1 MQIGI
6 DKQGAGSDTDQRHLI
21 INFRVGNRD
30 YEEDVGLLLRLDFRE
45 AGYNELDEQL
55 EKLSYW
61 RVLFS
66 VAYAQ
71 AKESKEELEKEKE
84 IWEWK
89 QLDRAEGFLR
99 LERVDEMKSGL
110 RSQIGQIT
118 AQQLKSWMLADEDRE
133 REYREMGKGI
143 RDFKKQ
149 EEVLKS
155 VRDSMV
161 DRAIA
166 LMAIAK
172 RRWEERVADYHVNG

>member
-1 MQIGI
+1 MKIGI
-6 DKQGAGSDTDQRHLI
+6 DNLGAGSESNSRHLI
-21 INFRVGNRD
+21 VSFIVGGRE
-30 YEEDVGLLLRLDFRE
+30 YEEDVGLLLRLDFDT
-45 AGYNELDEQL
+45 AGYTQLDEQL

-71 AKESKEELEKEKE
+71 AKESKEELEKRKE

-133 REYREMGKGI
+133 REYREMEKGI

-149 EEVLKS
+149 EEILKS

>member
-1 MQIGI
+1 MNVGI
-6 DKQGAGSDTDQRHLI
+6 DKLGVDLDSDQRHLI
-21 INFRVGNRD
+21 VSFKVGDRE
-30 YEEDVGLLLRLDFRE
+30 YEEDVGLLLRLDFKE
-45 AGYNELDEQL
+45 AGYTGLDEQL

-71 AKESKEELEKEKE
+71 AKESKEELEKERE
-84 IWEWK
+84 LWEWR

-118 AQQLKSWMLADEDRE
+118 AQQLKSWALADEDRE
-133 REYREMGKGI
+133 REYKKMEKGI
-143 RDFKKQ
+143 RDYKKQ
-149 EEVLKS
+149 EEILKS